1 MRAESRMK
9 KKLRE
14 QEIDALFA
22 KLAAKII
29 PKAELNFDTVLDLL
43 VAVVLSAQATDK
55 AVNKVTA
62 ELWQTCRTAE
72 DYLQFGSES
81 LEQCCRS
88 IGLFRAKTRSIL
100 GICDILLR
108 DYAGQVPSRRE
119 DLMRFPGVGRKTA
132 NVVLNVGFGQPVIAV
147 DTHIFRVANRTGL
160 AAGKTPDEIEKQ
172 LMKIVPGKYLLH
184 AHHYLLLHGRYCCT
198 ARKPACNSCPINI
211 ECRKHGIDT
220 AEHGRNTD
228 RARTVKSVPSPCP

>member
-1 MRAESRMK
+1 MK
-9 KKLRE
+9 KKFTA

-22 KLAAKII
+22 KLAANIN
-29 PKAELNFDTVLDLL
+29 PKAELNFASPLDLL

-72 DYLQFGSES
+72 DYLQFGRER
-81 LEQCCRS
+81 LEQCCRR

-100 GICDILLR
+100 GICEILLR
-108 DYAGQVPSRRE
+108 DHFGQVPSRRE
-119 DLMRFPGVGRKTA
+119 DLLRLPGVGRKTA

-147 DTHIFRVANRTGL
+147 DTHVFRVANRTGL
-160 AAGKTPDEIEKQ
+160 ASGKTPDEIEEQ
-172 LMKIVPGKYLLH
+172 LMKVVPKKYLLN

-198 ARKPACNSCPINI
+198 ARKPDCNSCPINI
-211 ECRKHGIDT
+211 ECRQNLFFRG
-220 AEHGRNTD
+220 
-228 RARTVKSVPSPCP
+228 